1 MGFKIM
7 NYAKESSRY
16 NFFIFD
22 IIITDSLIYNSL
34 CDQKTIIS
42 NKKISDFLEMLWVN
56 KSKNDIEEDSNS
68 FYSLI
73 LNVLAQIR
81 MNYKL

>member
-1 MGFKIM
+1 M
-7 NYAKESSRY
+7 NYGKESSRY

-42 NKKISDFLEMLWVN
+42 NKKNSDFLEMLWVN